1 MPPLPLQCNAMQ
13 SASHHNPSCPFLL
26 PPASCILHPPSCPPP
41 LLVPAFLKVRSRS
54 FADSSTSLFSVLQ
67 RTLHPYHTISPCQK
81 VCQPPRVEPL
91 SPSCSLASA
100 AVACSAVVSKRYSSI
115 ICCCDISLPRTLTQ
129 LQAAA
134 GAHVPHG
141 NNTTAII
148 GSSPPLSP
156 LLANKLILRMHS
168 PINAETYPSSC
179 R

>member
-1 MPPLPLQCNAMQ
+1 MQCSQPHTTQSILP
-13 SASHHNPSCPFLL
+13 L

-91 SPSCSLASA
+91 SPSCSSPSCSLASA
-100 AVACSAVVSKRYSSI
+100 AVACSAVVSKRYSSS

-148 GSSPPLSP
+148 GSSPPLLP

-168 PINAETYPSSC
+168 PINAEIYPSSC